1 MNNNQTPARGND
13 TRKKYYRFLHRGW
26 AKSSEN
32 FSRRKPVTA
41 NISSTCAIEVERRP
55 AIPLPKRSQITY
67 LLIVP
72 IRLRSNFSNWC
83 NSRSLLIWRPLTF
96 STNNMIHYLFCSK
109 KKLHTTYQRL
119 LPPVS
124 KPRRPANAVC
134 PQKFL
139 WFVPLS
145 ARVALPPIFRLSFRK
160 IDYSF
165 FARWWRFTHL
175 SLISWTVRL
184 SWPTA
189 LTSFVISPIS
199 GFFSRSWLHLLT

>member
-1 MNNNQTPARGND
+1 MNNNQPARGND

-26 AKSSEN
+26 AKSSAN

-72 IRLRSNFSNWC
+72 IRLRINFSNWC

-96 STNNMIHYLFCSK
+96 STNNMIHYLFCNK

-119 LPPVS
+119 YIAASFKTTQAGKCGVSSKISMICSVVCKGGFGSGSPPV
-124 KPRRPANAVC
+124 
-134 PQKFL
+134 
-139 WFVPLS
+139 
-145 ARVALPPIFRLSFRK
+145 FRLSFRK
-160 IDYSF
+160 MDYSF
-165 FARWWRFTHL
+165 FAR
-175 SLISWTVRL
+175 
-184 SWPTA
+184 
-189 LTSFVISPIS
+189 
-199 GFFSRSWLHLLT
+199 